1 MSYTVLAR
9 KWRPQQFD
17 DVVGQGHVTRG
28 LMNALSMGRVAH
40 AFLFSG
46 TRGVGKTTTARI
58 LAKALNCEHGPT
70 PAPCGECDT
79 CSEITQGSS
88 VDVMEIDAASNRGI
102 DNIRDLRE
110 TVKYA
115 PAKAKYKVY
124 IIDEVHMLT
133 GEAFN
138 ALLKT
143 LEEPPAHVVFVLATT
158 DPHKLPATILSR
170 CQHYDFRRVPKAQ
183 IEGHLKSLCAK
194 EGINA
199 EPAALARLAA
209 LAEGSVRD
217 SLSLLDQVISYCGEG
232 GVREADI
239 DTILGL
245 VGREAVKEAARTI
258 LSQDPAG
265 ALMVV
270 DSLVDKGHDLRR
282 FATELLGLY
291 RDLMVCKVSKEPERA
306 LDLPA
311 AEVEEYGRMA
321 AGLSP
326 EEIIRVMNL
335 LARLSDEMK
344 WAASPRISLELAL
357 VKAASRP
364 INSVEDILLGIKGL
378 KEGGYSGMATRHPSP
393 TAGEGQGRGERKASE
408 PAQITAP
415 VQGGKSL
422 KDKAPEPGENDKAYY
437 SYTAAPKAPSASE
450 NSAADLWDQVRDAI
464 KKMGKAPLAAKM
476 KLSAPGRL
484 EGGTLTVV
492 DRAVP
497 PFKPEELALINQ
509 AAAKTGGFNVK
520 VVQESGEKTKSLA
533 EVKKDREKSRREK
546 IKEEALADPIVKS
559 ALDLFGGEIVDED
572 EKTGT

>member
-17 DVVGQGHVTRG
+17 DVVGQGHVTRS

-70 PAPCGECDT
+70 PTPCGECDT
-79 CSEITQGSS
+79 CIEITQGSS

-143 LEEPPAHVVFVLATT
+143 LEEPPSHVVFVLATT

-183 IEGHLKSLCAK
+183 IEGHLKSLAVK
-194 EGINA
+194 EGITA
-199 EPAALARLAA
+199 EEGALARLAA

-217 SLSLLDQVISYCGEG
+217 SLSLLDQVVSYCGEG
-232 GVREADI
+232 GVQERDI
-239 DTILGL
+239 DNILGL
-245 VGREAVKEAARTI
+245 VGRQAVKEAADRI
-258 LSQDPAG
+258 LAHDPAG

-270 DSLVDKGHDLRR
+270 GGLVDQGHDLRR
-282 FATELLGLY
+282 FSMELLGLF
-291 RDLMVCKVSKEPERA
+291 RDLMVCKVSKTPERA
-306 LDLPA
+306 LELAA
-311 AEVEEYGRMA
+311 AEVEEYKRMA
-321 AGLSP
+321 AGESP

-335 LARLSDEMK
+335 LSKLADEMK
-344 WAASPRISLELAL
+344 WAASPRIALELAL

-364 INSVEDILLGIKGL
+364 ISSVEDILAGIKGL
-378 KEGGYSGMATRHPSP
+378 KEGYVAP
-393 TAGEGQGRGERKASE
+393 AGRGVKEGREAPAGKA
-408 PAQITAP
+408 PAQASAP
-415 VQGGKSL
+415 A
-422 KDKAPEPGENDKAYY
+422 KAAKPQKAASPGPQANDDAYY
-437 SYTAAPKAPSASE
+437 AYPASPAAPAARS
-450 NSAADLWDQVRDAI
+450 SAADLWDQVRDEI
-464 KKMGKAPLAAKM
+464 KKMGKVPLAAKM
-476 KLSAPGRL
+476 KMSAPRKF
-484 EGGTLTVV
+484 EGGVLAVV
-492 DRAVP
+492 EGYP
-497 PFKPEELALINQ
+497 PFKPEELTLINQ
-509 AAAKTGGFNVK
+509 AAAQMGGGFTVK
-520 VVQESGEKTKSLA
+520 VEKESGEKTKSLA
-533 EVKKDREKSRREK
+533 EVKKEREMTRREK